1 MAFQLDDYVTVAERI
16 EQFRNKYPE
25 GSLQCEWQ
33 MVFIPTAVKQPDG
46 TWGTLDRPIIVAKA
60 FAYRTPDD
68 PRPGVG
74 HAQESLPGKTPYT
87 KDSELM
93 NAETSAWGR
102 AIIAVLA
109 ADTKRGV
116 ASRDEVQ
123 SRRGDK

>member
-1 MAFQLDDYVTVAERI
+1 MSFKLDDYVTVAERI
-16 EQFRNKYPE
+16 EHFRKKYPE

-33 MVFIPTAVKQPDG
+33 LVLIPTAVKQPDG
-46 TWGTLDRPIIVAKA
+46 SWSTMDRPIIVAKA
-60 FAYRTPDD
+60 YAYRTPDD
-68 PRPGVG
+68 PRPGIG
-74 HAQESLPGKTPYT
+74 HAQENIPGKTPYT

-109 ADTKRGV
+109 ADTRKGV

-123 SRRGDK
+123 ARQ

>member
-16 EQFRNKYPE
+16 EQFRAKYPE
-25 GSLQCEWQ
+25 GSLQAEWQ
-33 MVFIPTAVKQPDG
+33 MVLIPTAVKQPDG
-46 TWGTLDRPIIVAKA
+46 TWGTLDRPIIVCKA
-60 FAYRTPDD
+60 YAYRTPDD
-68 PRPGVG
+68 PRPGIG
-74 HAQESLPGKTPYT
+74 HAQEAVPGKTPYT

-109 ADTKRGV
+109 ADTRKGV

-123 SRRGDK
+123 SRRAD

>member
-16 EQFRNKYPE
+16 EQFRKKYPE

-33 MVFIPTAVKQPDG
+33 MLLVPTLVKGEDG
-46 TWGTLDRPIIVAKA
+46 KWTQLERPIIVAKA

-74 HAQESLPGKTPYT
+74 HAQEPIPGKTPYT
-87 KDSELM
+87 KDSEIQ

-102 AIIAVLA
+102 AIVAVLA
-109 ADTKRGV
+109 ADTKKGV

-123 SRRGDK
+123 SRRG

>member
-1 MAFQLDDYVTVAERI
+1 MSFKLDDYVTVAERI
-16 EQFRNKYPE
+16 QMFGEKYPN

-33 MVFIPTAVKQPDG
+33 IVMMPTLYKAEDG
-46 TWGTLDRPIIVAKA
+46 AWKTAERPVIVAKA
-60 FAYRTPDD
+60 YAYRSPED
-68 PRPGVG
+68 PRPGIG
-74 HAQESLPGKTPYT
+74 HAQEPYPGKTPYT

-109 ADTKRGV
+109 ADTRKGV

-123 SRRGDK
+123 ARQ